1 MIILQHSPTDTVA
14 KEVTERLTALSLAH
28 KVEETITD
36 TLILTEGK
44 ATYKGYEAIMA
55 YLDKLDGE
63 RKQWYY
69 CNC

>member
-28 KVEETITD
+28 KLEETITD

-44 ATYKGYEAIMA
+44 ATYEGYEAIMA